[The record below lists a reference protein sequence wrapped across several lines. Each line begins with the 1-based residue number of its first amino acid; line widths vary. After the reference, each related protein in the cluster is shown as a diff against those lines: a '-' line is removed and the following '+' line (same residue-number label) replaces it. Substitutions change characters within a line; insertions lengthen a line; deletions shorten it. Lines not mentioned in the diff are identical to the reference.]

1 MEKSYFSDALIREI
15 KDKFYYVD
23 TDPQGRRRLFF
34 ENSGGSLRLRAAV
47 EAKAEYEKI
56 PDCPERYHD
65 ISMQLRAVKEKGI
78 RDIMQIIFGAAE
90 GQGAL
95 VTELTSS
102 QCMFR
107 IVRTILENTGGTNVV
122 VSSIEH
128 PSAFDSVTV
137 YAKRTGREVRVA
149 KANPETG
156 AVEVEE
162 VLRHVDKDTALISVM
177 AVNNEI
183 GTIQPIREIG
193 RIARAHGIPFHTDAV
208 QAIGYLPV
216 DVNDW
221 QADLLSLSA
230 HKFRG
235 PKGVGALYVRR
246 GFLPETLLHGGA
258 QERGRRAGTENVP
271 GIVGLGCAIAAAA
284 AAQPEATA
292 RLTALRDR
300 LIRGVLDA
308 VPGSRLI
315 GHPTLR
321 QAGNANLSFPGVDQ
335 EILLRQLEL
344 RGILASAGAACSSGQ
359 TEPSHVLAA
368 LGLDWEAVTGAIR
381 FSLGTETT
389 GEDIET
395 ALAEIPA
402 AVQDARAV
410 QGL

>member
-1 MEKSYFSDALIREI
+1 MRYLYLDHAATTPVSPPVLEAMLPYFTRAAGNPSSTHAAGRAAHDALETARARTAAAIGAEAREI
-15 KDKFYYVD
+15 
-23 TDPQGRRRLFF
+23 FF
-34 ENSGGSLRLRAAV
+34 TSGGTESDNWAVKGTALAALRRGRDVHIITTAIEHHAVLRAC
-47 EAKAEYEKI
+47 EAL
-56 PDCPERYHD
+56 ER
-65 ISMQLRAVKEKGI
+65 
-78 RDIMQIIFGAAE
+78 
-90 GQGAL
+90 QG
-95 VTELTSS
+95 
-102 QCMFR
+102 
-107 IVRTILENTGGTNVV
+107 
-122 VSSIEH
+122 
-128 PSAFDSVTV
+128 
-137 YAKRTGREVRVA
+137 VRVTRL
-149 KANPETG
+149 P
-156 AVEVEE
+156 
-162 VLRHVDKDTALISVM
+162 VDGFGRVDPAEAERAIGPDTALISVM

>member
-1 MEKSYFSDALIREI
+1 MRYLYLDHAATTPVSPPVLEAMLPYFTRAAGNPSSTHAAGRAAHDALETARARTAAAIGAEAREI
-15 KDKFYYVD
+15 
-23 TDPQGRRRLFF
+23 FF
-34 ENSGGSLRLRAAV
+34 TSGGTESDNWAVKGTALAALRRGRDVHIITTAIEHHAVLRAC
-47 EAKAEYEKI
+47 EAL
-56 PDCPERYHD
+56 ER
-65 ISMQLRAVKEKGI
+65 
-78 RDIMQIIFGAAE
+78 
-90 GQGAL
+90 QG
-95 VTELTSS
+95 
-102 QCMFR
+102 
-107 IVRTILENTGGTNVV
+107 
-122 VSSIEH
+122 
-128 PSAFDSVTV
+128 
-137 YAKRTGREVRVA
+137 VRVTRL
-149 KANPETG
+149 P
-156 AVEVEE
+156 
-162 VLRHVDKDTALISVM
+162 VDGFGRVDPAEAERAIGPDTALISVM

-344 RGILASAGAACSSGQ
+344 RGIMASAGAA
-359 TEPSHVLAA
+359 
-368 LGLDWEAVTGAIR
+368 WEAVTGAIR